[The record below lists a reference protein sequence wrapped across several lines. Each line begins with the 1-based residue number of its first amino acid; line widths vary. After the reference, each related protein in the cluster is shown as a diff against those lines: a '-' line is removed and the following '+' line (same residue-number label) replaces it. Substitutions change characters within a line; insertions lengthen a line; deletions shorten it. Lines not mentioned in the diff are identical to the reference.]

1 VNSYGGASVELTH
14 VNDQGCLPALGANR
28 RSPGT
33 SERVAA
39 PSASTYTPEEA
50 RMAEQYAR
58 DAMADAAAS
67 DDRHYRSH

>member
-1 VNSYGGASVELTH
+1 VNSYGGGAGTQASS
-14 VNDQGCLPALGANR
+14 G
-28 RSPGT
+28 RSPIC
-33 SERVAA
+33 EAA
-39 PSASTYTPEEA
+39 ASAPPSTASTYTPEEA

>member
-1 VNSYGGASVELTH
+1 VNTNGPSTAGGV
-14 VNDQGCLPALGANR
+14 
-28 RSPGT
+28 
-33 SERVAA
+33 VAA
-39 PSASTYTPEEA
+39 PAFGAQPERLCTGPYTPEEA

>member
-1 VNSYGGASVELTH
+1 MSAVGQQVGIL
-14 VNDQGCLPALGANR
+14 
-28 RSPGT
+28 
-33 SERVAA
+33 
-39 PSASTYTPEEA
+39 SASTYTPEEA